1 MESLIVNVHLN
12 ETVSRDTQSLFLH
25 TQAVEVVD
33 DYRCYNLECTL
44 VGRSTESETG
54 QVWPCGKRR
63 KQTIFSGVPQ
73 AVTLHVM
80 RKKFDQVTG
89 AQTVDDTDVVL
100 TETLT
105 ITTTKGVACFEL
117 KSAVFFTGNH
127 FFTVVC
133 ESGMFVLVD
142 DAPAKSGE
150 FGIISDA
157 KSRFDFFGFD
167 CVLAAATYV
176 AKSQHPF
183 VVPAGVSVPLHAQLA
198 NIGFEPTL
206 LAVVARRH
214 KSTMPISAVDAGAE
228 TTTLKH
234 QLLKP
239 VSPHVAVKPSS
250 TSATYANVTGSLHV
264 GQHVAPSPLAKP
276 PNPLVYP
283 APNDK
288 PSHCSTG
295 IGKGIFPGTQREVVQ
310 DVQSK
315 PPNTG
320 SEWTTVR
327 NGRQTAKDR
336 SQPAPVAPTSNI
348 FQYNIESDVEFATAA
363 TKQQQLV
370 EGLVCLPAYDTH
382 IRETNTGSVFI
393 LFCTVSDRCWRGL

>member
-1 MESLIVNVHLN
+1 
-12 ETVSRDTQSLFLH
+12 
-25 TQAVEVVD
+25 
-33 DYRCYNLECTL
+33 
-44 VGRSTESETG
+44 
-54 QVWPCGKRR
+54 
-63 KQTIFSGVPQ
+63 
-73 AVTLHVM
+73 
-80 RKKFDQVTG
+80 
-89 AQTVDDTDVVL
+89 
-100 TETLT
+100 
-105 ITTTKGVACFEL
+105 L

-142 DAPAKSGE
+142 DAPAKSVGE

-157 KSRFDFFGFD
+157 NLRIAFFGID

-198 NIGFEPTL
+198 NIGFEPKL
-206 LAVVARRH
+206 LAVVASRH
-214 KSTMPISAVDAGAE
+214 ESTMPISAVDAGAE

-239 VSPHVAVKPSS
+239 VSPHAAVKPSS
-250 TSATYANVTGSLHV
+250 TSATYAHVTGSRHV
-264 GQHVAPSPLAKP
+264 GQHMASSPLAKTPKP
-276 PNPLVYP
+276 PVYP

-288 PSHCSTG
+288 PSPFSTG
-295 IGKGIFPGTQREVVQ
+295 LSKGSIFPGTQREVVQ

-327 NGRQTAKDR
+327 NGLQTAKDR
-336 SQPAPVAPTSNI
+336 SQPAPVAPTGNI
-348 FQYNIESDVEFATAA
+348 FQYNIESDVEFAAAA
-363 TKQQQLV
+363 TKQQLV

-393 LFCTVSDRCWRGL
+393 LFCTVSDR